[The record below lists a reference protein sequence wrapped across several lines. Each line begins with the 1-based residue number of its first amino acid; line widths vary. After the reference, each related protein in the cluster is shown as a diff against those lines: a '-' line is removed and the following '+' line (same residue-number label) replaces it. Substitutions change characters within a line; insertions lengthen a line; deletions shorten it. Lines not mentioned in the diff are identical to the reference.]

1 MGEELVNGDVVVDD
15 ELGALGLPLPR
26 ERPGADQGDL
36 PAQVCEPLANSP
48 SNLAISDQ
56 FAEMRSCAPAVVTAE
71 SCGSD
76 APLTVKLPAGSVS
89 KTALTV
95 RGPARSLASH
105 SQM

>member
-1 MGEELVNGDVVVDD
+1 MPV
-15 ELGALGLPLPR
+15 
-26 ERPGADQGDL
+26 

-56 FAEMRSCAPAVVTAE
+56 FAENEELRTSSGERRIVRERRAIHGEAAARQRLK
-71 SCGSD
+71 SR
-76 APLTVKLPAGSVS
+76 AQ
-89 KTALTV
+89 V